1 MASTVKRYFAGFLA
15 FWFAVFS
22 VVFPVAANAAV
33 YNATPT
39 FTGRAWY
46 VPAAGPLTS
55 LGPVA
60 SIAVGLGR
68 LNPWITAGMVGSSI
82 YRFVVETQSAGS
94 IGIVSD
100 GQLFTPIPGW
110 SNSNS
115 PPATAT
121 GSTSTTEA
129 TLIPAGTSI
138 PALRQYYAQA
148 LPSQK
153 FDTVVAACDNVVKP
167 YPACGHT
174 VIGWMGSGSQ
184 AGTCK
189 GTVSGTCQT
198 LDYAYGSYECAAG
211 YTLSGS
217 NCISQANTYSCPAGH
232 K

>member
-68 LNPWITAGMVGSSI
+68 LNPWVTAGMVGLSM
-82 YRFVVETQSAGS
+82 YRFVVETQSAGT

-115 PPATAT
+115 PPATAASSGVT
-121 GSTSTTEA
+121 VETTA
-129 TLIPAGTSI
+129 
-138 PALRQYYAQA
+138 
-148 LPSQK
+148 
-153 FDTVVAACDNVVKP
+153 
-167 YPACGHT
+167 
-174 VIGWMGSGSQ
+174 
-184 AGTCK
+184 
-189 GTVSGTCQT
+189 TVSGWKIVGAQT
-198 LDYAYGSYECAAG
+198 
-211 YTLSGS
+211 YTGTDLETICRQAISG
-217 NCISQANTYSCPAGH
+217 
-232 K
+232 